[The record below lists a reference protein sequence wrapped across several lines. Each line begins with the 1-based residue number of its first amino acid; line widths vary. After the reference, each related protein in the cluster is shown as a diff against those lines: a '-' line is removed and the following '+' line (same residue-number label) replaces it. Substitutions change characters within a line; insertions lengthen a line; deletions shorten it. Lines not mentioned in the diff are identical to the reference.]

1 MEENNQYFSRWY
13 DKDPVL
19 SMSMRTLA
27 NSSDE
32 RQIAV
37 ALNLIKVII
46 EHHIEDNQSTN
57 IEDIMAAVED
67 GRIQR
72 GNSRWYDLDS
82 TVRTAIQML
91 ENCAPE
97 TKRKIALDMAQI
109 VIEKIVEDDDEKEDE
124 VEEEKKTTRDTNHIG
139 VEFDGKTID
148 LDLDANTA
156 TVLDKDNGDN

>member
-1 MEENNQYFSRWY
+1 MENQYFSRWY

-46 EHHIEDNQSTN
+46 EHNIRDNKYEN
-57 IEDIMAAVED
+57 VEDIMSAVED

-72 GNSRWYDLDS
+72 GHSRWYDIDS

-91 ENCAPE
+91 EKCPPE
-97 TKRKIALDMAQI
+97 TKKKVALDMAQI
-109 VIEKIVEDDDEKEDE
+109 VIEKIIQDEDKDEIEKEEQKQEE
-124 VEEEKKTTRDTNHIG
+124 VQ
-139 VEFDGKTID
+139 EFEGKIID
-148 LDLDANTA
+148 LDLDKVQDIKNE
-156 TVLDKDNGDN
+156 

>member
-1 MEENNQYFSRWY
+1 MEEQYFSRWY

-32 RQIAV
+32 SQIAV

-46 EHHIEDNQSTN
+46 EHNIQDNKYEN
-57 IEDIMAAVED
+57 VEDIMKAVED

-72 GNSRWYDLDS
+72 GHSRWYDIDS

-91 ENCAPE
+91 ERCSAE
-97 TKRKIALDMAQI
+97 TKKKVALDMAQL
-109 VIEKIVEDDDEKEDE
+109 VIEKIIQDDDLDEINKEQQRI
-124 VEEEKKTTRDTNHIG
+124 VEI
-139 VEFDGKTID
+139 DGKEID
-148 LDLDANTA
+148 LDLD
-156 TVLDKDNGDN
+156 LDK

>member
-1 MEENNQYFSRWY
+1 MKNQYFSRWY

-27 NSSDE
+27 GSSDE

-46 EHHIEDNQSTN
+46 EHNIRDNKYEN
-57 IEDIMAAVED
+57 VEDIMSAVED

-72 GNSRWYDLDS
+72 GHSRWYDIDS

-91 ENCAPE
+91 EKCTPE
-97 TKRKIALDMAQI
+97 TKKKVALDMAQI
-109 VIEKIVEDDDEKEDE
+109 VIEKIIQDEDKDELER
-124 VEEEKKTTRDTNHIG
+124 EEELEAQQE
-139 VEFDGKTID
+139 EFDGKLID
-148 LDLDANTA
+148 LDLDKTA
-156 TVLDKDNGDN
+156 SQKDE

>member
-1 MEENNQYFSRWY
+1 MEEQYFSRWY

-27 NSSDE
+27 DSSDE

-46 EHHIEDNQSTN
+46 EHNIQDNKYEN
-57 IEDIMAAVED
+57 VEDIMNAVED

-72 GNSRWYDLDS
+72 GHSRWYDIDS

-91 ENCAPE
+91 ERCSTE
-97 TKRKIALDMAQI
+97 TKKKVALEMAQL
-109 VIEKIVEDDDEKEDE
+109 VIEKIIQDDDLDEIEKEE
-124 VEEEKKTTRDTNHIG
+124 QNIAEI
-139 VEFDGKTID
+139 DGKEID
-148 LDLDANTA
+148 LDLD
-156 TVLDKDNGDN
+156 K